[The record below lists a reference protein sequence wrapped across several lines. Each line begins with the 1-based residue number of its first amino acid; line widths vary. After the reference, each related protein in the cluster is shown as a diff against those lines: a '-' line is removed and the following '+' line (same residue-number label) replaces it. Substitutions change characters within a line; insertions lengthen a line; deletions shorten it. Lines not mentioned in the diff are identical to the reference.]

1 MSVNKKKQLN
11 SVLKKISKENL
22 HLVDD
27 NTIGENKDTEDEL
40 GGLFRVLKSKSEKY
54 KTDRATINK
63 TDCSKFELISKHDW
77 DMEEVCQF
85 SIILYYTVH
94 KK

>member
-1 MSVNKKKQLN
+1 M
-11 SVLKKISKENL
+11 
-22 HLVDD
+22 
-27 NTIGENKDTEDEL
+27 
-40 GGLFRVLKSKSEKY
+40 LKSKSEKY

-85 SIILYYTVH
+85 SIILYYNVH